1 MKKLFKI
8 AAAVLLGAG
17 LSTACRQ
24 VPDPEITEYTKDYAH
39 SDALYMGEVDGK
51 SVFNVNLYNTDA
63 VDEMNDDLSY
73 EVLSFTLHTAP
84 INIQYFDVPVGTFE
98 FDASAA
104 EYADAGVAKN
114 TVKQKEYKVSEGK
127 VTVRNHRFSGEV
139 TLDNGHTLTFN
150 TLRNISLEAE
160 TPLDDFR
167 FKLNSNAF
175 MDLSIEIIPTDRQ
188 MDFFNVVLP
197 SGRFPG
203 KDDETILGEIHDFY
217 RSIIS
222 MGMTDQGNTTVTNAE
237 TGSLDPLTEYCLYAY
252 GVREKEPCTKLYTFT
267 FTTSDQNDP
276 SGVTFTSA
284 VSDITTRGAYVEV
297 EPSDPTV
304 LYVWDIVKKDV
315 FDKYGKVEGDFLTDW
330 LKNQIDPSF
339 WPTIKDVV
347 KGCGMRGSQ
356 DYEYTSLASATD
368 YLVFAVCVDAD
379 GNAVSEAYV
388 SDVFTTL
395 EAKVS
400 DVYVYQDNVAYYDGD
415 ALYEYDP
422 VKYARYAG
430 KYYVHNTLV
439 IDAGEPVYGYAA
451 FTKDDPNK
459 YTDAE
464 LTAALV
470 KNGTKCD
477 LSKTTDV
484 WFLVEKSGNS
494 MTLMNTITVGEDA
507 AGDFGEVDRY
517 TMYLFA
523 GSCKPISEITG
534 D

>member
-1 MKKLFKI
+1 MKKLLKI

-24 VPDPEITEYTKDYAH
+24 VPDPEITEYTKEYA
-39 SDALYMGEVDGK
+39 SSEALYMGEIDGK
-51 SVFNVNLYNTDA
+51 SVFSVKLYNDTFPA
-63 VDEMNDDLSY
+63 GVTLDLTY
-73 EVLSFTLHTAP
+73 ETLEFVLHTDP
-84 INIQYFDVPVGTFE
+84 INIQYFDVPVGTFG
-98 FDASAA
+98 FDASAS
-104 EYADAGVAKN
+104 EYADGGVATQLAKN
-114 TVKQKEYKVSEGK
+114 EQFNVTEGTVN
-127 VTVRNHRFSGEV
+127 VRNHRFSGEV
-139 TLDNGHTLTFN
+139 KLENGHTVTFSS
-150 TLRNISLEAE
+150 LSNIRLEAAA
-160 TPLDDFR
+160 PLDDFR
-167 FKLNSNAF
+167 FKLNSNEF
-175 MDLSIEIIPTDRQ
+175 MDLSIDIFPTDRQ

-203 KDDETILGEIHDFY
+203 KDDNTILSEIHSFY
-217 RSIIS
+217 KSIIS
-222 MGMTDQGNTTVTNAE
+222 MGMTDHGNTTVTNAE
-237 TGSLDPLTEYCLYAY
+237 TGALDPLTEYCLYAY
-252 GVREKEPCTKLYTFT
+252 GVKDGEPCTKLYTFT
-267 FTTSDQNDP
+267 FTTADQNDP
-276 SGVTFTSA
+276 SGVTFTST

-304 LYVWDIVKKDV
+304 LYVWDVVKKDV
-315 FDKYGKVEGDFLTDW
+315 YDKYGKVEGDFLADW

-347 KGCGMRGSQ
+347 KGCGMRGYQ

-368 YLVFAVCVDAD
+368 YLVFAVCVDAE
-379 GNAVSEAYV
+379 GNAVSKAFV
-388 SDVFTTL
+388 SEVFTTQ
-395 EAKVS
+395 EAKLS
-400 DVYVYQDNVAYYDGD
+400 DVIVFQDNVAYYDGD
-415 ALYEYDP
+415 ALYAYDQT
-422 VKYARYAG
+422 KYAKYAG

-484 WFLVEKSGNS
+484 WFLVEKSGSS
-494 MTLMNTITVGEDA
+494 MTTMNTITVGEDA
-507 AGDFGEVDRY
+507 SGDFGAVDRY
-517 TMYLFA
+517 QMWLFA
-523 GSCKPISEITG
+523 NSCKPISEITG